1 MTLQHH
7 SLVKPLALVLLTGAV
22 AAPAASAR
30 IDTGVSSPQPTSATQ
45 LETSLPQTV
54 TVVRSGGFDWG
65 DAGIG
70 AGAVVALAA
79 TGLGARLAV
88 GRHRQLDSRAARPTI
103 SAT

>member
-1 MTLQHH
+1 MTLQYH

-30 IDTGVSSPQPTSATQ
+30 IDTGVSSPQPTPAT

-88 GRHRQLDSRAARPTI
+88 GRHRQVDSRAARPTV